1 MLYSYRGRNQTMTSL
16 EKRENA
22 YETEF
27 VHREELKF
35 RAREW
40 AVKALAT
47 WTAKRL
53 GKTGAAADA
62 YAAEVVAAD
71 VAHPELEPTLEHI
84 ATALVPAGVGRA
96 EVSEMMSRFLAQ
108 ADAAVRGAG

>member
-1 MLYSYRGRNQTMTSL
+1 MTSL

-40 AVKALAT
+40 A
-47 WTAKRL
+47 AKRL

-84 ATALVPAGVGRA
+84 ATALVPAGVDRT

-108 ADAAVRGAG
+108 AHAAVRGAG

>member
-1 MLYSYRGRNQTMTSL
+1 MTSL

-22 YETEF
+22 YESEF
-27 VHREELKF
+27 LHREDLKF

-47 WTAKRL
+47 WAAKRL
-53 GKTGAAADA
+53 GKTGAA
-62 YAAEVVAAD
+62 
-71 VAHPELEPTLEHI
+71 LEHI

-96 EVSEMMSRFLAQ
+96 EVSEK
-108 ADAAVRGAG
+108 